1 MFRIWYNIAD
11 CKTILLV
18 QALKSLGKERATQE
32 VIRMLSDKLTAEEK
46 TAALKEA
53 AESTDWIYDAIK
65 KICEDNEKWEKTVRL
80 SDEEWAGLFGNTA
93 DKMKL
98 HDAIV
103 EKDFSSLFDM
113 SEIFSDHHFR
123 KIFNFYFY
131 GERSDFDFC
140 PISENWQRL
149 A

>member
-1 MFRIWYNIAD
+1 MRKIA
-11 CKTILLV
+11 
-18 QALKSLGKERATQE
+18 
-32 VIRMLSDKLTAEEK
+32 
-46 TAALKEA
+46 
-53 AESTDWIYDAIK
+53 
-65 KICEDNEKWEKTVRL
+65 RL
-80 SDEEWAGLFGNTA
+80 SDEERAELFRNTD

-113 SEIFSDHHFR
+113 SEFFSDHYFR
-123 KIFNFYFY
+123 KIFNFRFY

-140 PISENWQRL
+140 PIFENWQRL